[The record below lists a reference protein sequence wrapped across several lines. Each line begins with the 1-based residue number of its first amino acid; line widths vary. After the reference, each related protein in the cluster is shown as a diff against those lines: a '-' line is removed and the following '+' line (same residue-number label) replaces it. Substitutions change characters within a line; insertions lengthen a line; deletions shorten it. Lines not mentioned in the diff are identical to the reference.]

1 MIAPHVRV
9 CRRARA
15 CIHPRGR
22 AAVGRCWEASA
33 TYPRDAVRDSGLTGL
48 FVAPADGG
56 LGLSFPEA
64 VEVFEELG
72 RGDAALAFSISM
84 HNAVTTAIAGVG
96 DDALRERWVEPL
108 VSGKELGGFYLTEP
122 HAGSDATA
130 ITTRGTTRRHLGR
143 QRHEGLGDAGWR
155 GDALLVVAKT
165 EEEPG
170 HRDVA
175 LFVVAAD
182 HPGVRFGEPYRKA
195 ASDFLP
201 ITNLDLQDA
210 AAHLLVPPGQ
220 GMAAALGAIDVA
232 RFDIAAISNGLHAEA
247 LDVAVRYPAE
257 RRVRKARDT
266 HQGIAWALA
275 DVATDL
281 EAARGLTR
289 KAAELLGKEGGPV
302 AVAHAKRFGPD
313 AALRAA
319 IQCSETLG
327 AYGWLHDYPLA
338 RFMALAKMLQ
348 VVDGSAEIQ
357 RIVIARDLMRRAPTD
372 LRLGPAVTQPR
383 NYARF
388 PSRRQRSARSGSRPP
403 RTSTATRRRRSVFGV
418 LLRPVLSALA
428 RARSG
433 GGLLAPSPSRR
444 CCTTCPSIRSRSRG
458 RTQSGCST
466 SFSRAT

>member
-1 MIAPHVRV
+1 MIRSMSEAAVE
-9 CRRARA
+9 RARA
-15 CIHPRGR
+15 FTREVVQPS
-22 AAVGRCWEASA
+22 VDDWEASA
-33 TYPRDAVRDSGLTGL
+33 TFPRDAVRDSGLTGL

-56 LGLSFPEA
+56 LGLSFPQA
-64 VEVFEELG
+64 VDVFEELG

-108 VSGKELGGFYLTEP
+108 VTGKELGGFYLTEP

-130 ITTRGTTRRHLGR
+130 ITTRATKTGATWKVTGAKAWVTLG
-143 QRHEGLGDAGWR
+143 GVAS
-155 GDALLVVAKT
+155 ALLVVAKT

-175 LFVVAAD
+175 LFVIDAAD
-182 HPGVRFGEPYRKA
+182 PGVCFGEPYRKA

-201 ITNLDLQDA
+201 ITNLALDRA

-247 LDVAVRYPAE
+247 LDVAVRYTSE
-257 RRVRKARDT
+257 RSVFGKPVIA

-289 KAAELLGKEGGPV
+289 KAAELLGSEGGPV

-357 RIVIARDLMRRAPTD
+357 RIVIARDLMRR
-372 LRLGPAVTQPR
+372 
-383 NYARF
+383 
-388 PSRRQRSARSGSRPP
+388 SSS
-403 RTSTATRRRRSVFGV
+403 
-418 LLRPVLSALA
+418 
-428 RARSG
+428 
-433 GGLLAPSPSRR
+433 
-444 CCTTCPSIRSRSRG
+444 
-458 RTQSGCST
+458 
-466 SFSRAT
+466 